1 MISSLN
7 APRYLMI
14 ANALKSALFAIPV
27 LVLYYNQKGVST
39 GDFFLIQGISWLFV
53 FVLELPSGYIGDV
66 FSRKYT
72 LISGFLFWI
81 LGYFIWIFGFGFWCL
96 LIGELIFAVAIS
108 LVSGTVE
115 AYLYDLLK
123 RNKKEKTFHKKLSK
137 MKNGF
142 VLG

>member
-27 LVLYYNQKGVST
+27 LVLYYNQKGVSI

-72 LISGFLFWI
+72 LISGFLFIRIFHLDFRVWI
-81 LGYFIWIFGFGFWCL
+81 LVPVNWGIDICRCHLFGIRHRGSIF
-96 LIGELIFAVAIS
+96 V
-108 LVSGTVE
+108 
-115 AYLYDLLK
+115 
-123 RNKKEKTFHKKLSK
+123 
-137 MKNGF
+137 
-142 VLG
+142 